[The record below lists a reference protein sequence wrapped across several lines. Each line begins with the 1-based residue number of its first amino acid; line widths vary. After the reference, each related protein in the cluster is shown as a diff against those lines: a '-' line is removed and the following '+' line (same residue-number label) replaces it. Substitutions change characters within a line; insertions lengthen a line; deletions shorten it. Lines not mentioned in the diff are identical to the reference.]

1 MLVYIP
7 SRKVKIYVPN
17 DGECVSMQKLKEA
30 LRGLSRKKYKW
41 KFQGVKKPALQ
52 ELETFIVGQTRIVYI
67 YMEDLIIATFVL
79 YRESGNYFEVMN
91 PIIPKNFPE

>member
-7 SRKVKIYVPN
+7 SRKVKVYVPN
-17 DGECVSMQKLKEA
+17 DGECILMQKLKEA

-52 ELETFIVGQTRIVYI
+52 EL
-67 YMEDLIIATFVL
+67 
-79 YRESGNYFEVMN
+79 
-91 PIIPKNFPE
+91 